1 MASQGASSST
11 PPSSFIS
18 HQWIHDVFLSFRGA
32 DTRNNFT
39 AHLSNALRQ
48 KGINSYIDDDLIGGE
63 EISPGLLKA
72 IEESRISIII
82 FSQNYASST
91 WCLEELIKILE
102 CKETKGQV
110 VLPVFYKIDPSDVRQ
125 RRKSVGE
132 ALAKLEEK
140 IKDDAKL
147 QRWKTALTEA
157 ANLSGWHLTEKRNE
171 PECIQEIIEWV
182 NSTLVKKIPFEVA
195 QYPIRIESPVKEL
208 KSLLDIDQRNGKNT
222 CMVGIFGT
230 GGIGKTTMAK
240 AIYNSIASQ
249 FEGSCFLENIREVSS
264 QRDGLIHLQNKLL
277 SKILGGSST
286 TQMVDHVDQGVIL
299 IKHRLFFKRILLVL
313 DDVEQS
319 DQLEK
324 LVGDGNW
331 FGSGSK
337 IIITTRDKH
346 LLTKHQVVT
355 YEAKALD
362 DPEALQ
368 LFTWHAFNRDR
379 PDHPDYAELAKDAAR
394 YAGGLPLALTVLG
407 STLKGKDI
415 PYWKSK
421 LDEYKR
427 IPNKDIQR
435 KLKISYDGLEENAQ
449 NIFLDIACFFKEDH
463 VDYVRKILDS
473 CGFHS
478 YSGIEELKDKCLITQ
493 TEYGTLGMHDL
504 LQEMG
509 REIVRPESPKEP
521 GERSRLWFHK
531 DVCYVLEENTGKN
544 KVEGIL
550 IDLPERDLIDL
561 SSEAFMKMKRLRLF
575 INRKARFS
583 EEPNFL
589 SNKLRVI
596 DWPGYP
602 GKSLPSN
609 FRGKNL
615 VVLRMRD
622 SHLKRLKGVENFQN
636 MAVMDL
642 SNCKF
647 LKKFPDV
654 SRIPKLEKLV
664 LDDCAGLVE
673 IHSSVGYLDKLIYLS
688 VTRCPNLTSFPKSLI
703 LRSLEYFSLDECS
716 NLKNFPEIECGMEN
730 TLPSSIGYLVGLE
743 ILSLGGCINLVDLPS
758 SIHQLQHLDVL
769 ALDDCT
775 AIKELPSSIGFL
787 VGLKRLFLGGCKNIM
802 NLPGNIYQL
811 QKLERLDLKG
821 CSELVKFLK
830 KMKDDRQPMHS
841 FVSTE
846 LLKLQ
851 SSTNTSSSDYECFSA
866 LQPQMLNLS
875 ECSLSESS
883 FFRTF
888 EWSDIVTLPRC
899 IKRFVGLENL
909 KMTDCKQ
916 LREILGLPPNLRE
929 VSVWMS
935 VSLAIFLEE
944 SDFTTQLECPISLES
959 LILSSTAIVSL
970 PAWFKRFVGLK
981 YLDLSD
987 CKQLQEI
994 PELPPNI
1001 EDVYARGC
1009 TSLKRLQFSNVFD
1022 LTLRWIDLSDCLEL
1036 HQNIGDDMQIR
1047 LLSEGHPKNHRFNCL
1062 FPGDKIPDWFSHRKQ
1077 VSKSYTC
1084 EMDINIEP
1092 THLDGEISRFA
1103 FSAVIGTEDEQD
1115 EGAFEIVFG
1124 VIVDGVTTYS
1134 HQDMTSSAHSNLVW
1148 FHFHVPESFELK
1160 GDLKVKFECKNV
1172 FGNPSNPF
1180 FKSCGFHLVHRYEEK
1195 AIDFM
1200 DGVHPPKRCRDE
1212 SDDNGNLESNEYPE
1226 KKRHSSSLGH

>member
-1 MASQGASSST
+1 MASQGAASST
-11 PPSSFIS
+11 PPSFIS

-48 KGINSYIDDDLIGGE
+48 KGINSYIDDDLIRGE

-82 FSQNYASST
+82 FSQNHASST

-435 KLKISYDGLEENAQ
+435 KLKISYDGFHT
-449 NIFLDIACFFKEDH
+449 NIFLDIA
-463 VDYVRKILDS
+463 YS

-509 REIVRPESPKEP
+509 REIVRQESPKEP

-531 DVCYVLEENTGKN
+531 DVCHVLEENTGKN

-575 INRKARFS
+575 INRNARSS

-589 SNKLRVI
+589 SNELRVI

-688 VTRCPNLTSFPKSLI
+688 VTRCPNLTSFPKSLR

-716 NLKNFPEIECGMEN
+716 NLKNFPEIE
-730 TLPSSIGYLVGLE
+730 
-743 ILSLGGCINLVDLPS
+743 
-758 SIHQLQHLDVL
+758 
-769 ALDDCT
+769 
-775 AIKELPSSIGFL
+775 
-787 VGLKRLFLGGCKNIM
+787 LFLGGCKNIM

-821 CSELVKFLK
+821 CSELVKFFK
-830 KMKDDRQPMHS
+830 KMKDDGQPMHS

-866 LQPQMLNLS
+866 LKPQMLNLS

-888 EWSDIVTLPRC
+888 ECCSALKELDLSGSDIVTLPRC

-1001 EDVYARGC
+1001 ED
-1009 TSLKRLQFSNVFD
+1009 
-1022 LTLRWIDLSDCLEL
+1022 
-1036 HQNIGDDMQIR
+1036 
-1047 LLSEGHPKNHRFNCL
+1047 GHPKNHRFNCL

-1115 EGAFEIVFG
+1115 EGSFEIVFG